1 MEIIKRPSIRNFAT
15 IEWQG
20 NISEYRKGVSDGW
33 VFQMLGDE
41 GRNCAAIVK
50 GEKELQK
57 A

>member
-20 NISEYRKGVSDGW
+20 KISGFRKGVSDGW

-41 GRNCAAIVK
+41 GRNCAAIEK